1 MIDSIVANTARMICG
16 CRARWIEPPIDT
28 EPRVY
33 YANHSSHLDA
43 LMIWASLPTPLRKQ
57 CRIVAAADYWL
68 ATRVRRWL
76 ANDVFKA
83 IVIDR
88 KNPSRANNPI
98 DIFVKSLDEGD
109 SVVIF
114 PEGTRGAGGEL
125 QEFRAGLWHI
135 VRRRPAQAFV
145 PVWLENLSR
154 VLPKGE
160 FLPVPILSAV
170 TFGSPVR
177 RESGQR
183 RDDFLDILRN
193 RLDQLREVHS

>member
-1 MIDSIVANTARMICG
+1 MIDGIVANTARILCG
-16 CRARWIEPPIDT
+16 CRARWIEPPVDT

-43 LMIWASLPTPLRKQ
+43 LMIWASLPNSIRRR

-76 ANDVFKA
+76 ANEVFHA

-88 KNPSRANNPI
+88 KNPSRSNNPI
-98 DIFVKSLDEGD
+98 EAFVKSLNEGD

-114 PEGTRGAGGEL
+114 PEGTRGSGREL
-125 QEFRAGLWHI
+125 QAFRTGLWHI
-135 VRRRPAQAFV
+135 VRRRPTQAFV
-145 PVWLENLSR
+145 PVWLENLNR

-160 FLPVPILSAV
+160 ILPVPILSAV
-170 TFGSPVR
+170 TFGRPIQ
-177 RESGQR
+177 RESNQR
-183 RDDFLDILRN
+183 RDEFLDTLRDS
-193 RLDQLREVHS
+193 LDKLREVNS